1 MIQVTRLETIV
12 RRAPLGLRFLDLA
25 RGVPVTDGVEVRAWP
40 VAGTGPGHQAIR
52 SPLSGIYGFRSL
64 PGFRL
69 FETGE
74 RPASDWCD
82 PAGSS
87 PPGDTEPNF
96 VVAVE
101 DRQQRFLPQALRL
114 CLPRE
119 RLMEV
124 PLFSAPA
131 RAPLPGLAVIRGEL
145 WNRVQARPAGWAM
158 VTASTDDAATYVGL
172 ADARGI
178 FTLFVPYASALPPLQ
193 GSPPHGSGDV
203 DQLTW
208 PLVIQVFYQPAQ
220 QQPVPGLG
228 WPETRSILEQD
239 RAEVYDTPISHG
251 PAITRSLR
259 FGQDLVIS
267 TQGLDPPHQSRL
279 LVDPA

>member
-1 MIQVTRLETIV
+1 MMEVTRLETIV
-12 RRAPLGLRFLDLA
+12 RRAPLGLQFLDLA
-25 RGVPVTDGVEVRAWP
+25 RGVPVTDGIEVRAWP
-40 VAGTGPGHQAIR
+40 VADTGPGYPAVR

-64 PGFRL
+64 PGFRP

-82 PAGSS
+82 PAESS
-87 PPGDTEPNF
+87 PLADTEPNF
-96 VVAVE
+96 VVVVE
-101 DRQQRFLPQALRL
+101 DRLQRFLPQALRL

-124 PLFSAPA
+124 PLFSAAA

-145 WNRVQARPAGWAM
+145 WDRLHDRPAGWAM

-172 ADARGI
+172 ADARGMV
-178 FTLFVPYASALPPLQ
+178 TLFVPYASALPPLQ
-193 GSPPHGSGDV
+193 GSPPHGAG

-208 PLVIQVFYQPAQ
+208 PLVVQVFYQPAQ
-220 QQPVPGLG
+220 QQAVPGLG

-239 RAEVYDTPISHG
+239 RAEVYDTPLSHG
-251 PAITRSLR
+251 PSITRSLR

-267 TQGLDPPHQSRL
+267 TEGLDPPHRSRL